1 VSGPYGLFYWALIL
15 TNCTIPQIFW
25 WAPARRNIWILFAV
39 SMSVNIGM
47 WLERFVIIV
56 VSLHR
61 DYLPSSWGMYSPTIW
76 DWGMFLGTIGFFIA
90 NFFLFVR
97 LLPMI
102 AIFEMRLLV
111 PKSGVT
117 GKESPPDEHVHGSP
131 APAMHDHANRS

>member
-1 VSGPYGLFYWALIL
+1 
-15 TNCTIPQIFW
+15 
-25 WAPARRNIWILFAV
+25 
-39 SMSVNIGM
+39 
-47 WLERFVIIV
+47 
-56 VSLHR
+56 
-61 DYLPSSWGMYSPTIW
+61 MYSPTIW

-102 AIFEMRLLV
+102 AMFEMRLLV

-117 GKESPPDEHVHGSP
+117 GKESPPDDHAHGSP